1 MTVSCFV
8 TIIDKEIEHESMRG
22 FASVP
27 RRGDEIK
34 MAGKKYRVEQVAWN
48 TDHDV
53 VELFVASV
61 EK

>member
-8 TIIDKEIEHESMRG
+8 TIIDKEIENESTRS

-27 RRGDEIK
+27 RRGDEIR
-34 MAGKKYRVEQVAWN
+34 MVGKRYYVEQVVWN
-48 TDHDV
+48 TDFGV
-53 VELFVASV
+53 VEIYVAGI